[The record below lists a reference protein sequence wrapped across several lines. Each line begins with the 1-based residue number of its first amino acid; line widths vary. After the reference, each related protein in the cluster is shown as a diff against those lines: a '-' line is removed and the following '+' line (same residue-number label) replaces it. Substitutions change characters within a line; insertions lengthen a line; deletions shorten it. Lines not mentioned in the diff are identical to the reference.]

1 MILQIL
7 ALTACLTLADAPAEN
22 RGVIS
27 GVVVNA
33 SQGNSPVEGCT
44 VVLRV
49 RSENQFVVFGETAAD
64 RWGRFR
70 FENLPVGKYYEYL
83 PGANRGDVHYPG
95 PRVRITPA
103 EPHAAVELSVCDSI
117 AAPSPL
123 VLARHDIRLRTEPGV
138 LYVTESL
145 VVENPSST
153 CYIGQAEGE
162 DAVPVTLQLNIP
174 PEFERATFDQE
185 YFGSRF
191 GASEGKLITGIPWPP
206 GKKEVKFTYV
216 IRNDET
222 NRNWRRP
229 LDLPCSDVCVRV
241 QSARPE
247 EVACNLSPAPI
258 EKRGKD
264 EKGEIGEV
272 LFRSEGKLLPAG
284 FVIDVSM
291 GHLPVPWMAYA
302 RWTALTVLFGIAA
315 GAGIFALRRRKSPPP
330 PISAQNR
337 GPISTPT
344 KHRSKHPSA
353 HGPHRSKGD
362 RRKRRHSR

>member
-1 MILQIL
+1 MLQFL
-7 ALTACLTLADAPAEN
+7 ALIACLTMADAPAEN

-33 SQGNSPVEGCT
+33 SQGNSPVEGSK

-49 RSENQFVVFGETAAD
+49 RSENQFVVFGETTAD

-95 PRVRITPA
+95 PQVQITP
-103 EPHAAVELSVCDSI
+103 EQPHAAVELSVCDSI

-123 VLARHDIRLRTEPGV
+123 VLVRHDISLRPVPGV

-145 VVENPSST
+145 LVDNPST
-153 CYIGQAEGE
+153 ICYVGQAAGD
-162 DAVPVTLQLNIP
+162 DAAPVTLQLNIP
-174 PEFERATFDQE
+174 PEFERATFDEE

-206 GKKEVKFTYV
+206 GKKEVKFTYT

-222 NRNWRRP
+222 NRTWRRP
-229 LDLPCSDVCVRV
+229 LDLPCTDVVVRV
-241 QSARPE
+241 QSGRPE
-247 EVACNLSPAPI
+247 EVTCNLSPAAV
-258 EKRGKD
+258 EKRGMG
-264 EKGEIGEV
+264 EMGEIGEV
-272 LFRSEGKLLPAG
+272 VFRSEGKLLPAG
-284 FVIDVSM
+284 FVIDVNM

-315 GAGIFALRRRKSPPP
+315 GAGILVLRRGKTPPP
-330 PISAQNR
+330 PNSAEKR
-337 GPISTPT
+337 GPDSKLA
-344 KHRSKHPSA
+344 KHQSKHPSA
-353 HGPHRSKGD
+353 HVPRRSKGE
-362 RRKRRHSR
+362 RRKRRHSH